1 MNYDSA
7 GKVTTVFQSTEL
19 SAQALAID
27 SHDNLFVGTSPDG
40 KVYEMNAAG
49 EKKTFFDPSA
59 KYIWDIAIDADG
71 TAYVATGDTGTIY
84 AVTPDGK
91 SSIFYKSDQA
101 NIRSLAF
108 DHQGNVIAGTEP
120 DGRILRIPKMAPQ
133 GKAREGFVVYETP
146 NEEVTALLVDR
157 AGNIYSASIGEKSRG
172 AAPFVP
178 PRRLLRHP
186 RNRAQVPAAAL
197 P

>member
-1 MNYDSA
+1 MKSR
-7 GKVTTVFQSTEL
+7 
-19 SAQALAID
+19 
-27 SHDNLFVGTSPDG
+27 PR
-40 KVYEMNAAG
+40 
-49 EKKTFFDPSA
+49 A
-59 KYIWDIAIDADG
+59 KRKLLRSQREIYLGYRDRCGWHSLRRHWRH
-71 TAYVATGDTGTIY
+71 GTIF

-120 DGRILRIPKMAPQ
+120 DGRILRISKNAQQ
-133 GKAREGFVVYETP
+133 GKAREAFVVYETP

-172 AAPFVP
+172 AAPFATGGTSSP
-178 PRRLLRHP
+178 TTRAIGSKRRRRHY
-186 RNRAQVPAAAL
+186 RDV
-197 P
+197 